1 MRMQDQIDAVI
12 LAKGHAAAGQYAVMY
27 NTGAVT
33 HEQLYNYKRGREGDL
48 EAHADLLCDTGSLG
62 QSLSCVAGMAAESP
76 NKNFAVILGD
86 GELQEGQNYEA
97 LMTINFKKLR
107 NITICID
114 RNGFQ
119 SDNECNQIMPI
130 HNLELVLQ
138 GFGFDVSIVDGHDPD
153 MVLTALESTLD
164 TSKPHRIIIFNTI
177 KGGIHMEPSIHPDT
191 NMLCQPW
198 HTKIPDWN
206 LYITIINEKLNQF
219 QSFSVDRYRVF
230 LQQWEDHKKHHF
242 PNSQSINLLPNS
254 HRPSLEG
261 KGTGKAF
268 GNYLSEI
275 ILKGNDNNRLRV
287 VSCDLATSCGLN
299 TLVGHKQ
306 FFELGV
312 SEQDA
317 ASFCGGLT
325 LEGKRQHRV
334 VIPVFATYSNF
345 LKRCFENIFINS
357 ISGAHC
363 IYFGTYSGL
372 CYHTDGKSHQSFADV
387 RSFSGLPNMII
398 CDPISEI
405 HAKQMLDYILS
416 QKELTCSYY
425 FRLRRT
431 PMPRLREYYQ
441 SSPAFDLSNCFQPQ
455 RWKIDFNEFDPNV
468 RNVVIVAMGTISTQ
482 LALQCVDAWNSKRDS
497 SKPTP
502 AKKAKTSSTLTSS
515 SSSASAAYNL
525 NVTEIICVS
534 VVGNGTELSLEEELD
549 YLGDEFGQIFITI
562 EDDVG
567 VLRNLVTDAVA
578 HSEHSHK
585 IASKTMTQHGPS
597 FRTLEHCLQHH
608 GYTVAGIEALLQFS
622 IDGKQVWVR

>member
-1 MRMQDQIDAVI
+1 MRMQDQIDAII

-206 LYITIINEKLNQF
+206 LYITIIDEKLNQILH
-219 QSFSVDRYRVF
+219 QNQIK
-230 LQQWEDHKKHHF
+230 LMWEDHKKHHF

-398 CDPISEI
+398 CDPISES

-455 RWKIDFNEFDPNV
+455 RWKIDFNEFDASV

-502 AKKAKTSSTLTSS
+502 AKKAKTSSTSTSS
-515 SSSASAAYNL
+515 SSSSAEYNL
-525 NVTEIICVS
+525 NVREIICVS
-534 VVGNGTELSLEEELD
+534 VVGNGTELSLENYAGLD
-549 YLGDEFGQIFITI
+549 GTEIFITI

-578 HSEHSHK
+578 HIFLPYAFGAGRRDGRHSEISHTVV
-585 IASKTMTQHGPS
+585 SKTMTQHGPS

-608 GYTVAGIEALLQFS
+608 GYTVAGIEALL
-622 IDGKQVWVR
+622 

>member
-398 CDPISEI
+398 CDPISES

-578 HSEHSHK
+578 HSEHSQT
-585 IASKTMTQHGPS
+585 IVSKTMTQHGPS

-608 GYTVAGIEALLQFS
+608 GYTVAGIEALL
-622 IDGKQVWVR
+622 